1 MHKLQLMAHKVDVNA
16 RTFASAA
23 QEALAA
29 KREKGQGTIEY
40 IGIIVVISVI
50 IAGLVFFFN
59 GEGKTAISEGITD
72 VIDSIFSKKQ

>member
-59 GEGKTAISEGITD
+59 GEGKTAISDGVKG
-72 VIDSIFSKKQ
+72 VIESIFSKKQ